1 MVYGITLCEEC
12 HKNTDNYKGKA
23 NRTRQNF
30 NTVAVTDFDN
40 LTSITRERVLPKII
54 DQIGKDH
61 PLLGRFFNSA
71 KQWNGGTTIQ
81 IPVKYRH
88 NAQGGSYSGLELL
101 DTGQE
106 ATRTRAKFEVKQEYQ
121 PIVLSNIDLAKNG
134 GGDDTKIA
142 DLMGT
147 EMEEAHT
154 SIEDKFGTQIF
165 GDGTGNG
172 GKNLDGLIAAVDD
185 STNIDTYGDIVRST
199 YTWWKANYT
208 ASVGSLMLSDLATMY
223 SSCKSGN
230 DTPSILVTSE
240 TVWDAYEAILQSQV
254 RYQSTDGNAVSADG
268 GMKALSFRLTPMI
281 ADEYCTAGY
290 IYFLNEKYLNLY
302 YMNHPKH
309 STDSR
314 GFTVTPMRE
323 PTNQDGQVGFILWY
337 GNLINS
343 MPRRS
348 GVLRGVTA

>member
-1 MVYGITLCEEC
+1 MAYG
-12 HKNTDNYKGKA
+12 DW
-23 NRTRQNF
+23 
-30 NTVAVTDFDN
+30 DN

-71 KQWNGGTTIQ
+71 KRWNGGTTIQ
-81 IPVKYRH
+81 QPVKFRM
-88 NAQGGSYSGLELL
+88 NAQGGSYAGLELL

-106 ATRTRAKFEVKQEYQ
+106 KTRTRAKWEVKQEYQ

-134 GGDDTKIA
+134 GGDDVKIA
-142 DLMGT
+142 DLMAT
-147 EMEEAHT
+147 EMEEAKT
-154 SIEDKFGTQIF
+154 SLEDKFGSQLF

-172 GKNLDGLIAAVDD
+172 SKDLTGLIAAVDD
-185 STNIDTYGDIVRST
+185 STNVDTYGDIIRST

-223 SSCKSGN
+223 SSCKSGA
-230 DTPSILVTSE
+230 DSPSIIVTDE
-240 TVWDAYEAILQSQV
+240 TVWDAYEALLQSQV
-254 RYQSTDGNAVSADG
+254 RFQSADGNAVKADG
-268 GMKALSFRLTPMI
+268 GMQALSFRMTPVI
-281 ADEYCTAGY
+281 ADEYCTSGY
-290 IYFLNEKYLNLY
+290 MYFLNEKYLDLY

-309 STDSR
+309 PTDGR

-337 GNLINS
+337 GNLINTQ
-343 MPRRS
+343 PRKS